1 MEGIVLN
8 RYFDAIGNALEN
20 MSKQL
25 EDAIAKLVNVEQQL
39 ETAKIEVEK
48 SFPQEQELNDKLARL
63 AELNSLLDMDEK
75 GEDAVDLDEDAL
87 KPEPEKVSQE
97 RPDEAVEQPY
107 DIGEDYTEPE
117 VAAADIG
124 EEPEPQEDVKADII
138 EKQVEKPAERTERPS
153 LIERLNEK
161 KGIVASMDRNAPN
174 PQKKREEV
182 IA

>member
-1 MEGIVLN
+1 
-8 RYFDAIGNALEN
+8 
-20 MSKQL
+20 
-25 EDAIAKLVNVEQQL
+25 
-39 ETAKIEVEK
+39 
-48 SFPQEQELNDKLARL
+48 
-63 AELNSLLDMDEK
+63 MDEK

-138 EKQVEKPAERTERPS
+138 EKQVEKPADRAERPS
-153 LIERLNEK
+153 LIARLNEK
-161 KGIVASMDRNAPN
+161 KDIVATKDRKAPD
-174 PQKKREEV
+174 PQKKREKV